1 MATLTVDPSPS
12 EALIHSKQ
20 HEPAL
25 PTPSAD
31 IIHALGQ
38 LPQLDGM
45 STADFEWLVKH
56 GTEHRFADGTTVF
69 RSGEPAD
76 TMTILLD
83 GEIHVRRHQSGPV
96 QYFIGRSGQLTGK
109 LPYSR
114 MQTYGGDGYAAGDVW
129 TLDFN
134 QSCFPDMLKAI
145 PSIGQRCVS
154 VLLDR
159 VREVTRMEQQSEKL
173 NALGKLAANLSHELN
188 NPASAARS
196 AANNLWTEL
205 RTYGDQKYR
214 LGALCFDDAVKQQ
227 YGEWVSS
234 VRAMLPQGEVDIT
247 SETIDLNEREDLFR
261 SWLDAHHVA
270 DSWKIAPTLAETR
283 IDLPHLEKL
292 AALMQPEALPI
303 AISSFASALK
313 AERMTDAVMDATR
326 RIFGLITAIKDYSYM
341 DQAPIQEIDLA
352 AALDNT
358 LAMFTSR
365 LANVEVIRNYD
376 PATPPVLVYG
386 SEINQVWTAII
397 ENALDAMD
405 LMPPDSPRVL
415 RLHTA
420 LSGST
425 VIVEVWDNGP
435 GIDAAIQSRI
445 FEPFFTTKAV
455 GSGLGLGLDIAN
467 RVVLK
472 HRGQISVKS
481 KAHETCL
488 QVRLPI
494 EQTGAY

>member
-1 MATLTVDPSPS
+1 MATLTLDPSQS
-12 EALIHSKQ
+12 EVTERFRQ
-20 HEPAL
+20 HQPAQ
-25 PTPSAD
+25 PTSTAQ
-31 IIHALGQ
+31 ISLAISQ
-38 LPQLDGM
+38 LAQFEGM
-45 STADFEWLVKH
+45 SAVDIEWLATH
-56 GTEHRFADGTTVF
+56 GTEHRFTDGTLVF
-69 RSGEPAD
+69 RLGEAAS
-76 TMTILLD
+76 TMTILLA

-114 MQTYGGDGYAAGDVW
+114 MKTYGGDGYAAGDVW

-134 QSCFPDMLKAI
+134 ESCFPAMLAAV
-145 PSIGQRCVS
+145 PSLGQRCVS

-196 AANNLWTEL
+196 AANSLWTEL
-205 RTYGDQKYR
+205 RNYGDQKYR
-214 LGALCFDDAVKQQ
+214 LGGLCFDETVKQQ
-227 YGEWVSS
+227 YGQWVST
-234 VRAMLPQGEVDIT
+234 VRSAIPQGDDTHVCDT
-247 SETIDLNEREDLFR
+247 VLVNEREDLFR
-261 SWLDAHHVA
+261 TWLDAHNVD
-270 DSWKIAPTLAETR
+270 DSWKIAPILAETQ
-283 IDLPHLEKL
+283 ITSAHLDSL
-292 AALMQPEALPI
+292 ANIMQPVALPV

-326 RIFGLITAIKDYSYM
+326 RIFDLITAIKDYSYM
-341 DQAPIQEIDLA
+341 DQAPIQEMDLA

-358 LAMFTSR
+358 LAMFNSR
-365 LANVEVIRNYD
+365 LSNVDVVRAYD

-405 LMPPDSPRVL
+405 LLPPDTPRVL

-420 LSGST
+420 LSGPT
-425 VIVEVWDNGP
+425 VIVEIWDNGP
-435 GIDAAIQSRI
+435 GIDADIQSRI
-445 FEPFFTTKAV
+445 FEPFFTTKSV
-455 GSGLGLGLDIAN
+455 GSGLGLGLDSAN

-472 HRGQISVKS
+472 HRGQISVQS
-481 KAHETCL
+481 KPGETCM
-488 QVRLPI
+488 QVRIPV